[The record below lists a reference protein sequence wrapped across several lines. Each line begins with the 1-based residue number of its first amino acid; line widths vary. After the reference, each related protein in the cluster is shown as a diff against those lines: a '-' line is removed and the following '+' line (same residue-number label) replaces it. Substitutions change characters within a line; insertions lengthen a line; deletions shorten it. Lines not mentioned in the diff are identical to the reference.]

1 MPIAR
6 HAGCDVGRPF
16 EEPLCRELI
25 EELPRR
31 PFEDN
36 LRSATSPP
44 SGKLPSHEEPRRAA
58 ACVSSKAAMGESRR
72 GSRKLLFSAPPKIS
86 FAHAALPH
94 ASRAHRRRGTCPGLG
109 REESAGVMGILRK
122 QRAQTGPQVRKDSP
136 INSVQARRVPKFAP
150 FRFSPVSWVPQCA
163 SRTSALQRCQI
174 RPRGFRKPVHR
185 AAATEQLCCPGC
197 RRTVC
202 IQNDGAAHD

>member
-1 MPIAR
+1 MGTRCSRGMPIAR
-6 HAGCDVGRPF
+6 HAGCAVGRPF

-36 LRSATSPP
+36 LRSATLLP

-86 FAHAALPH
+86 FAHAALLTQLCS
-94 ASRAHRRRGTCPGLG
+94 AGRRRELTARNLHADSKGGKCRSNPEILG
-109 REESAGVMGILRK
+109 K
-122 QRAQTGPQVRKDSP
+122 QRAYRK
-136 INSVQARRVPKFAP
+136 V
-150 FRFSPVSWVPQCA
+150 
-163 SRTSALQRCQI
+163 
-174 RPRGFRKPVHR
+174 
-185 AAATEQLCCPGC
+185 E
-197 RRTVC
+197 
-202 IQNDGAAHD
+202 

>member
-1 MPIAR
+1 MGTRCSVGMPIAR
-6 HAGCDVGRPF
+6 HAGCAVGRPF

-36 LRSATSPP
+36 LRSATSTP

-86 FAHAALPH
+86 FAHAALL
-94 ASRAHRRRGTCPGLG
+94 T
-109 REESAGVMGILRK
+109 
-122 QRAQTGPQVRKDSP
+122 
-136 INSVQARRVPKFAP
+136 
-150 FRFSPVSWVPQCA
+150 
-163 SRTSALQRCQI
+163 
-174 RPRGFRKPVHR
+174 
-185 AAATEQLCCPGC
+185 QLCCHGS
-197 RRTVC
+197 RRELA
-202 IQNDGAAHD
+202 GAELACGLEGGKVPE